1 MTDPHLEEV
10 RRRLDAPVAPRDLFA
25 RSLLERLEREL
36 GGETMSAEEIDAQ
49 SGEELP
55 LREAMSVICPDPIG
69 PVDPGAVL
77 GDVERGTQP
86 DPPA

>member
-1 MTDPHLEEV
+1 MTDPHLEDI
-10 RRRLDAPVAPRDLFA
+10 RRRLNAPVAPRDAFA
-25 RSLLERLEREL
+25 RSLLERLEAEL
-36 GGETMSAEEIDAQ
+36 AGTAMSAEEIDAQ

-77 GDVERGTQP
+77 GDVEPGTGPQTT
-86 DPPA
+86 